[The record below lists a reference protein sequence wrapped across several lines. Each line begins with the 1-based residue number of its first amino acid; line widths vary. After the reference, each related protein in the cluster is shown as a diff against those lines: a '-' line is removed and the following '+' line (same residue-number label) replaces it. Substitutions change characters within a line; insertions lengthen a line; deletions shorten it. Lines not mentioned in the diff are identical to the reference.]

1 MIRVILRKIPL
12 RTLWKMDLSA
22 ESLRMGSKL
31 RVDLT
36 GQKSKKDPYY
46 NDNSN
51 KKEDMGI
58 YIYIDAL
65 FAQCYQLNV
74 CILLK
79 LIYWNSNP

>member
-36 GQKSKKDPYY
+36 G
-46 NDNSN
+46 
-51 KKEDMGI
+51 
-58 YIYIDAL
+58 
-65 FAQCYQLNV
+65 
-74 CILLK
+74 
-79 LIYWNSNP
+79 